1 MNTKEITRHLATMA
15 VLCLFAATARGQGAS
30 KDVNGDGR
38 TDASDIQ
45 LVVNASLGLPVDFNA
60 DINGDQRIDAADIQI
75 TIAIALGTTEN
86 LFPDRYSL
94 KVFDQ
99 GTYGDLVG
107 VGVFLVRGTLVRSN
121 DPTPAA
127 ISFRLNFEASVFRPM
142 IQRGRDV
149 VAVRSE
155 FLRSWYRKTI
165 AAATSEP
172 SVVVMSVSGGFAEM
186 TTFDN
191 QISTNPVEVHDSARQ
206 ENPFLMCTIFL
217 EKLPGATGRTDITF
231 SEISAAEATAATVP
245 NFGSEGG
252 VLDLDAS
259 GL

>member
-1 MNTKEITRHLATMA
+1 MNTKEITQHLATMA
-15 VLCLFAATARGQGAS
+15 VLCLFAMPAHGQGAS

-86 LFPDRYSL
+86 LFPFGYSL

-107 VGVFLVRGTLVRSN
+107 VGIFLVRGSLVRPN
-121 DPTPAA
+121 DPSPAA
-127 ISFRLNFEASVFRPM
+127 ISFHLNFDASVFRPM

-165 AAATSEP
+165 AAATPEP
-172 SVVVMSVSGGFAEM
+172 SVVAMSVSGGSTEM
-186 TTFDN
+186 TTFDD
-191 QISTNPVEVHDSARQ
+191 QIASNPVETHNSTRQ
-206 ENPFLMCTIFL
+206 ENPFLLGTIFL
-217 EKLPGATGRTDITF
+217 EKLPGATGRTEITF
-231 SEISAAEATAATVP
+231 SDVAGAEASSTVIFD
-245 NFGSEGG
+245 FGSEGG
-252 VLDLDAS
+252 VFNLDAS